1 MSTDVYVILKYSDFT
16 FKFILNLFFW
26 LEHSFLWAMKTLFNH
41 DFLFQGFIVLVKNK
55 IKNYTAS
62 VSGKV

>member
-1 MSTDVYVILKYSDFT
+1 
-16 FKFILNLFFW
+16 
-26 LEHSFLWAMKTLFNH
+26 MKTLFNH